1 MLSLR
6 RTFAATLTFGSIFV
20 AAGPAQALSIQS
32 VSAGPFTTTGSNA
45 NTTPISFGGFTA
57 GPAAWLSG
65 VKLRI
70 VSGAFSQNIQLVKS
84 STGARIMTVN
94 ALPTFSFGTSPTTSA
109 SSTAQAITTATN
121 TVTGSG
127 AQSVVTTA
135 SGSWVN
141 PFGSV
146 AVNTPALRSY
156 FAGAPS
162 ITSYSTAYNIAT
174 CTTTALAPASGCS
187 IVVNDDPQEP
197 FMTSTSFAGTLFVD
211 YEYEIP
217 PAATPGPLP
226 IVGAGVAFAA
236 SRRLRRRIKLNKPV
250 S

>member
-1 MLSLR
+1 
-6 RTFAATLTFGSIFV
+6 
-20 AAGPAQALSIQS
+20 
-32 VSAGPFTTTGSNA
+32 
-45 NTTPISFGGFTA
+45 
-57 GPAAWLSG
+57 
-65 VKLRI
+65 
-70 VSGAFSQNIQLVKS
+70 
-84 STGARIMTVN
+84 MTVN

-156 FAGAPS
+156 FSGAPS

-174 CTTTALAPASGCS
+174 CTNTSLQTASGCS
-187 IVVNDDPQEP
+187 VVVNDDPTEP

>member
-6 RTFAATLTFGSIFV
+6 RTFAATLTFGSILV

-32 VSAGPFTTTGSNA
+32 VSAGSFTTTGTNA

-57 GPAAWLSG
+57 GPASWLSG

-70 VSGAFSQNIQLVKS
+70 VSGAFSQNVQLVKS
-84 STGARIMTVN
+84 SNGARIMTVN
-94 ALPTFSFGTSPTTSA
+94 AKPTFSFGTTPSS
-109 SSTAQAITTATN
+109 SSTSTPQIIATATN
-121 TVTGSG
+121 TVNGVG
-127 AQSVVTTA
+127 PAAVVTTA
-135 SGSWVN
+135 SGSWTN
-141 PFGSV
+141 PFNSL
-146 AVNTPALRSY
+146 AINTPALRSY
-156 FAGAPS
+156 FSGSPS
-162 ITSYSTAYNIAT
+162 ITSYSTAYNIET
-174 CTTTALAPASGCS
+174 CTTTAFVAASGCS
-187 IVVNDDPQEP
+187 VVVNDDPTDP